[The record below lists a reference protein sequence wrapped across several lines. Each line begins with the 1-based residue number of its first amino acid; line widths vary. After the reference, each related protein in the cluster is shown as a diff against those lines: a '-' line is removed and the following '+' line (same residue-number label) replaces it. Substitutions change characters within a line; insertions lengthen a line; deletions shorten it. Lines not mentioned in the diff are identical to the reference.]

1 MVKINVTRGS
11 SASGIVQ
18 YVLNPDK
25 QLQPDFIVKDVIST
39 NMFGRSADE
48 LAYEFTFF
56 SDLNPRVERIMTHY
70 SVSLPPGEFLSS
82 DLIDGL
88 TAQLL
93 SQMGHDGLYLAVRH
107 HDQEHV
113 NGVHHFHL
121 VASSINFDGS
131 WVSDS
136 FDRLSLKSIERKLE
150 ESFGL
155 SSPVP
160 SVKPF
165 LTTGEHR
172 RKRRTHELLPKE
184 QLWDIIRSSAADRPS
199 FPLLVTRLIA
209 EDVQVRF
216 RADDD
221 SGEISGISFSIARGD
236 SDAVSDAH
244 FRGGQLGKPFSFYG
258 LQQHLGVFFA
268 DHQIP
273 ELLNLQNMSGVEC
286 RELLVRRNQ
295 LSSRYEFWCELA
307 GSDDDLVLAGA
318 ILASGQAEDFPC
330 LLFSPAALA
339 LQRSSGKDA
348 QFAYLQELLSISQ
361 NQLDVEVSRSSGL
374 RPDRQDGGR

>member
-25 QLQPDFIVKDVIST
+25 QLQSDFIVKDVIST

-82 DLIDGL
+82 DLIDVL
-88 TAQLL
+88 TPDLL

-172 RKRRTHELLPKE
+172 RKRRTHELLLKE
-184 QLWDIIRSSAADRPS
+184 QLWDIIRSSATDRPS

-216 RADDD
+216 RADD

-236 SDAVSDAH
+236 GDAAGDAH

-258 LQQHLGVFFA
+258 LQKHLGVFFA

-273 ELLNLQNMSGVEC
+273 ELLNLQNMSGGEC
-286 RELLVRRNQ
+286 RELLVRRDQ

-307 GSDDDLVLAGA
+307 GSNDDLVLAGV

-339 LQRSSGKDA
+339 LQRLSGKDA
-348 QFAYLQELLSISQ
+348 QFAYLQELLGIGR

>member
-88 TAQLL
+88 TPELL

-209 EDVQVRF
+209 EEILVRF

-221 SGEISGISFSIARGD
+221 SGEISGISFSIGD
-236 SDAVSDAH
+236 SH
-244 FRGGQLGKPFSFYG
+244 FRGGQLGKQFSFYG
-258 LQQHLGVFFA
+258 LQEHLGVSFA
-268 DHQIP
+268 AHQVP
-273 ELLNLQNMSGVEC
+273 ELLQLQTMAAGEC
-286 RELLVRRNQ
+286 QALLDRREHLQ
-295 LSSRYEFWCELA
+295 SRYLFWQEQS
-307 GSDDDLVLAGA
+307 GSDVDSVVASF
-318 ILASGQAEDFPC
+318 ILDQQPLDFPC
-330 LLFSPAALA
+330 LAFSPSALA
-339 LQRSSGKDA
+339 LYHSFGKVA
-348 QFAYLQELLSISQ
+348 QFDYCSLDYL
-361 NQLDVEVSRSSGL
+361 SSLEPNRNIAQVVRLGA
-374 RPDRQDGGR
+374 

>member
-1 MVKINVTRGS
+1 MVKINVSRSS

-56 SDLNPRVERIMTHY
+56 SDLNPRVERIMTHF

-88 TAQLL
+88 TAELL
-93 SQMGHDGLYLAVRH
+93 SQMGHEGLYLAVRH

-131 WVSDS
+131 WVPDS
-136 FDRLSLKSIERKLE
+136 FDRLTLKSIERQLE
-150 ESFGL
+150 HSFAL
-155 SSPVP
+155 SSPVA

-184 QLWDIIRSSAADRPS
+184 QLWDIIRSSAADLPS
-199 FPLLVTRLIA
+199 FPLLVARLGA
-209 EDVQVRF
+209 QDVQVRF
-216 RADDD
+216 RSNFD
-221 SGEISGISFSIARGD
+221 STDISGLSFSIDD
-236 SDAVSDAH
+236 SP
-244 FRGGQLGKPFSFYG
+244 FRGGQLGKQFSFFG
-258 LQQHLGVFFA
+258 LQQHLGVTFA
-268 DHQIP
+268 THQVP
-273 ELLNLQNMSGVEC
+273 ELLQLQDMSADEC
-286 RELLVRRNQ
+286 RALLNQ
-295 LSSRYEFWCELA
+295 RDYLLSRYQFWSDLA
-307 GSDDDLVLAGA
+307 GSDVDSTVAGL
-318 ILASGQAEDFPC
+318 ILASGQADDFPC

-339 LQRSSGKDA
+339 LYLSIGKSA
-348 QFAYLQELLSISQ
+348 QFDYLQQLLHNHSPAMEI
-361 NQLDVEVSRSSGL
+361 
-374 RPDRQDGGR
+374 DREAAGFDR

>member
-39 NMFGRSADE
+39 NMFGRSANE

-70 SVSLPPGEFLSS
+70 SVSLPPGEFLTAN
-82 DLIDGL
+82 LIDGL
-88 TAQLL
+88 SAELL
-93 SQMGHDGLYLAVRH
+93 SQMGHDGLFLAVRH

-121 VASSINFDGS
+121 VASSTNFDGS

-160 SVKPF
+160 SVQPY
-165 LTTGEHR
+165 LTTGEYR
-172 RKRRTHELLPKE
+172 RKRRTGELLPKE
-184 QLWDIIRSSAADRPS
+184 KLWDIIRSSAADRPS

-209 EDVQVRF
+209 QDVQVRF
-216 RADDD
+216 RVDDA
-221 SGEISGISFSIARGD
+221 SSEISGISFSIARSD
-236 SDAVSDAH
+236 SDAVGDAH

-258 LQQHLGVFFA
+258 LQKHLGVTFA

-273 ELLNLQNMSGVEC
+273 ELLNLQDVSVEEC
-286 RELLVRRNQ
+286 RELLVRRDRLQ
-295 LSSRYEFWCELA
+295 SRYQFWSEMV
-307 GSDDDLVLAGA
+307 GSDDELVLANA
-318 ILASGQAEDFPC
+318 ILTSDQAEDFPC
-330 LLFSPAALA
+330 LLFSPHALA
-339 LQRSSGKDA
+339 LQRSAGKDA
-348 QFAYLQELLSISQ
+348 QFQYLQDLIGQSKVGEAEWGFRDKFEI
-361 NQLDVEVSRSSGL
+361 
-374 RPDRQDGGR
+374 DR

>member
-11 SASGIVQ
+11 SAAGIVQ

-25 QLQPDFIVKDVIST
+25 QLQPDFTVTDVIST
-39 NMFGRSADE
+39 NMFGRSAAE

-56 SDLNPRVERIMTHY
+56 SGLNPRVDRIMTHY
-70 SVSLPPGEFLSS
+70 SVSLPPGESLTAN
-82 DLIDGL
+82 LMDGL
-88 TAQLL
+88 TADLL

-121 VASSINFDGS
+121 VASSINSDGS

-184 QLWDIIRSSAADRPS
+184 RLWDVIRSSAADRPS

-209 EDVQVRF
+209 ENVQVRF

-221 SGEISGISFSIARGD
+221 SGEISGISFSIDG
-236 SDAVSDAH
+236 SH

-273 ELLNLQNMSGVEC
+273 ELLNLQDMSGVEC
-286 RELLVRRNQ
+286 QALLDRRERLRSRFLFWSELV
-295 LSSRYEFWCELA
+295 
-307 GSDDDLVLAGA
+307 GSDDGLVLAGA
-318 ILASGQAEDFPC
+318 ILDSGRVEDFPC
-330 LLFSPAALA
+330 LLFSPAALD
-339 LQRSSGKDA
+339 LYQSFGKDS
-348 QFAYLQELLSISQ
+348 QFHYLQGLLGDRNIKEVAFER
-361 NQLDVEVSRSSGL
+361 DVTKGVI
-374 RPDRQDGGR
+374 DR

>member
-1 MVKINVTRGS
+1 
-11 SASGIVQ
+11 
-18 YVLNPDK
+18 
-25 QLQPDFIVKDVIST
+25 
-39 NMFGRSADE
+39 
-48 LAYEFTFF
+48 
-56 SDLNPRVERIMTHY
+56 
-70 SVSLPPGEFLSS
+70 
-82 DLIDGL
+82 LIDGL
-88 TAQLL
+88 TAELL

-165 LTTGEHR
+165 LSTGEHR

-216 RADDD
+216 RSDD

-236 SDAVSDAH
+236 SDAAGDAH

-258 LQQHLGVFFA
+258 LQQHLGV
-268 DHQIP
+268 
-273 ELLNLQNMSGVEC
+273 
-286 RELLVRRNQ
+286 VRRDQ
-295 LSSRYEFWCELA
+295 LSDRYEFWCELA
-307 GSDDDLVLAGA
+307 GSDDDLVLAGL
-318 ILASGQAEDFPC
+318 ILASDQAEDFPC

-348 QFAYLQELLSISQ
+348 QFAYLQELLSI
-361 NQLDVEVSRSSGL
+361 NENHLDVEISGSSGL
-374 RPDRQDGGR
+374 KQERRDGGR